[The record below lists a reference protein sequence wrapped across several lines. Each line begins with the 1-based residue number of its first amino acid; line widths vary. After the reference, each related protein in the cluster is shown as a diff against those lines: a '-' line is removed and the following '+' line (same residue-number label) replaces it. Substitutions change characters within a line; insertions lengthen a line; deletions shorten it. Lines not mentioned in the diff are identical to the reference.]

1 MRNIV
6 ITESQL
12 RIITEALGVPDNIL
26 DAAEMLYNIVEQNL
40 NKINSIK
47 DEYQFKGK
55 LKFEI
60 GGKKKVKINSY
71 VLTVYIEQI
80 DDEEGVL
87 DIVKMSVEGGFFFN
101 RDTYM
106 RENEPSTNLEFTIT
120 FAVGENWK
128 PEDLVKKLQ

>member
-1 MRNIV
+1 MKII

-12 RIITEALGVPDNIL
+12 NLINEALGVPDNIL
-26 DAAEMLYNIVEQNL
+26 DAADTLYDIVEQNL
-40 NKINSIK
+40 NKINSQK

-71 VLTVYIEQI
+71 ILTVYIEQI

-87 DIVKMSVEGGFFFN
+87 DIVRMSVEGGFFFN

-106 RENEPSTNLEFTIT
+106 KENEPSTNLEFTIT
-120 FAVGENWK
+120 FAVGENWR
-128 PEDLVKKLQ
+128 P